1 MPYLIL
7 ALVAAL
13 VVLADFDRAK
23 ATRRVGEY
31 VPAARRPS
39 KLGEIAGNC
48 WSAVKVALFIC
59 SPLLLI
65 YLAR

>member
-7 ALVAAL
+7 ALVAVL
-13 VVLADFDRAK
+13 VVLADFDRVK

-31 VPAARRPS
+31 VPAGRPS

-48 WSAVKVALFIC
+48 WNAVKVALFIC